1 MKSHSWSRTAE
12 AMRVSLAEE
21 VGETIRA
28 AIAEWPKTLR
38 LISLFVAMT
47 GPLAM
52 IVLLVMV
59 QRR

>member
-1 MKSHSWSRTAE
+1 M
-12 AMRVSLAEE
+12 SLAEE